1 MSSNQ
6 NGEKND
12 EQTTTK
18 DEETECD
25 EGGLDRIINEEER
38 EGQIQTE
45 QNDEE
50 NGGWRR
56 IPVTLTAIKVGGFC
70 RIHFTNRKS
79 FTCCIIEGWI
89 CRINIRMMGKIL
101 FCCII
106 VGCILFN

>member
-6 NGEKND
+6 NGEENVD

-25 EGGLDRIINEEER
+25 EGGLDRIIDEEER

-45 QNDEE
+45 QKDEE

-56 IPVTLTAIKVGGFC
+56 IPVTLTAIKVGV
-70 RIHFTNRKS
+70 
-79 FTCCIIEGWI
+79 
-89 CRINIRMMGKIL
+89 L
-101 FCCII
+101 
-106 VGCILFN
+106 L

>member
-12 EQTTTK
+12 EQKTTK

-25 EGGLDRIINEEER
+25 EVGLDRIVDEEER
-38 EGQIQTE
+38 EGQIHTE

-56 IPVTLTAIKVGGFC
+56 IPVTLTTIKVGGLFVEF
-70 RIHFTNRKS
+70 ISKG
-79 FTCCIIEGWI
+79 E
-89 CRINIRMMGKIL
+89 KVL
-101 FCCII
+101 FCCIK
-106 VGCILFN
+106 VGCL